1 MTRPLIGITGPD
13 EGGYTAYLF
22 TRFAV
27 MLAGG
32 RARRVTPSRPC
43 TMDQLDGLV
52 VGGGADVSP
61 ARYEPQHEEETL
73 SATIKESQAQV
84 KKNKT
89 PRLSLVLAP
98 FVLLLRK
105 ILAKQAFAGPDPA
118 RDELETALI
127 SRALEL
133 ERPVLGIC
141 RGAQLLN
148 VQCGGTLFRDL
159 AQFYTETPQLFT
171 VLPKKSVDVKEASH
185 LAQAIGPGKCR
196 VNALHKQAVRNLGNK
211 IRVAA
216 CEANGVV
223 QAIEHAEKK
232 FVVGVQWHPE
242 YIPQHRRQRRLF
254 RALIQAAKPVL
265 EPADL

>member
-1 MTRPLIGITGPD
+1 MKRPLIGITGPD
-13 EGGYTAYLF
+13 EGGYTAYLC

-27 MLAGG
+27 LLAGG
-32 RARRVTPSRPC
+32 RSRRITPKRPC

-52 VGGGADVSP
+52 IGGGADVSP
-61 ARYEPQHEEETL
+61 SRYATEEEKV
-73 SATIKESQAQV
+73 SVTIKETNEQV
-84 KKNKT
+84 KKHKT
-89 PRLSLVLAP
+89 PWLSILIAP
-98 FVLLLRK
+98 FVLILRK
-105 ILAKQAFAGPDPA
+105 LLAKQAFAGPDPA

-133 ERPVLGIC
+133 KRPVLGIC

-159 AQFYTETPQLFT
+159 AEFYTETPQLFT
-171 VLPKKSVDVKEASH
+171 VLPKKKVDVKAESH
-185 LAQAIGPGKCR
+185 LAKAIGAGRCR
-196 VNALHKQAVRNLGNK
+196 VNALHKQAVRRLGDSL
-211 IRVAA
+211 RVAA

-223 QAIEHAEKK
+223 QAIEHAEAR

-254 RALIQAAKPVL
+254 QALVDAAKVEPVL
-265 EPADL
+265 

>member
-1 MTRPLIGITGPD
+1 MTRPLIGITGPN

-22 TRFAV
+22 TRLAV

-32 RARRVTPSRPC
+32 RSRRITPSRPC
-43 TMDQLDGLV
+43 TMDELDGLV

-61 ARYEPQHEEETL
+61 TRYEQGEEEKI
-73 SATIKESQAQV
+73 SVAIKESKVQV
-84 KKNKT
+84 RKHKT
-89 PRLSLVLAP
+89 PRLSMFIAP

-105 ILAKQAFAGPDPA
+105 LLAKQAFAGPDPA
-118 RDELETALI
+118 RDELESALI

-171 VLPKKSVDVKEASH
+171 VLPKKSVDVKETSH
-185 LAQAIGPGKCR
+185 LAQAIGAGKCR

-254 RALIQAAKPVL
+254 AALVHAARISL